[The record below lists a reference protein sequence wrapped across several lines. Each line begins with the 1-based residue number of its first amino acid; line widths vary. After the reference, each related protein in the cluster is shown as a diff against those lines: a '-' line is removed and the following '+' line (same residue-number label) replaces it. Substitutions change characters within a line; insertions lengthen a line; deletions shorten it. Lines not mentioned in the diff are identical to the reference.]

1 MNGERAIPKEKGIL
15 MTRLRDLGIA
25 IGTLPTGPHNAI
37 TDVPGVLVG
46 YDTVISDTP
55 RVARTGVTMIL
66 PRGHQSWHAPVFAG
80 AHSFN
85 GCGEVTGLAWLKE
98 SGLLYNPI
106 AITGTPWVGAVWDAM
121 SWYTVTQGF
130 NDSFLL
136 PVVAETYDGWLSD
149 RVGELVG
156 RQNVMNALNDAHSG
170 PIAEG
175 CVGGGTGMICHE
187 FKGGTG
193 TSSRMIAAAGQS
205 YTVGVLVQA
214 NYGARADLRIDGVP
228 IGRAIPTTEIPSGWS
243 EPTYTPGDGSIIVI
257 IATDAPLT
265 STGCDRLAQRATVG
279 LARTGGYGHN
289 GSGDL
294 FVAFSTGNELV
305 DNRHQLERIN
315 VLPPSA
321 MDALFHGVA
330 DAVEEAIA
338 NALCAAQ
345 TTVGFN
351 GRTAYALPKERMQA
365 LIHAAGFSLSPQTT
379 QPLPD
384 TRLP

>member
-1 MNGERAIPKEKGIL
+1 MQKGTT

-46 YDTVISDTP
+46 YDTVISDSP
-55 RVARTGVTMIL
+55 RIARTGVTMIL
-66 PRGHQSWHAPVFAG
+66 PRGHQSWHTPVFAG
-80 AHSFN
+80 SHSFN

-121 SWYTVTQGF
+121 SWYAITQGF
-130 NDSFLL
+130 NDRFLL

-156 RQNVMNALNDAHSG
+156 RQNVINALNDAHSG

-175 CVGGGTGMICHE
+175 SVGGGTGMICHE

-193 TSSRMIAAAGQS
+193 TSSRIVTAAGHS

-214 NYGARADLRIDGVP
+214 NYGTRADLRIDGVP
-228 IGRAIPTTEIPSGWS
+228 VGRAIPTSEIPSGWS

-294 FVAFSTGNELV
+294 FVAFSTGNDLH
-305 DNRHQLERIN
+305 DNRNQLEQIR

-321 MDALFHGVA
+321 MDQLFHGVA

-338 NALCAAQ
+338 NALCAAH
-345 TTVGFN
+345 TTTGFN
-351 GRTAYALPKERMQA
+351 GRTAYALPTERMQT
-365 LIHAAGFSLSPQTT
+365 LVRAAGFSQSPQAT
-379 QPLPD
+379 QPLTD

>member
-1 MNGERAIPKEKGIL
+1 
-15 MTRLRDLGIA
+15 
-25 IGTLPTGPHNAI
+25 
-37 TDVPGVLVG
+37 
-46 YDTVISDTP
+46 
-55 RVARTGVTMIL
+55 
-66 PRGHQSWHAPVFAG
+66 
-80 AHSFN
+80 
-85 GCGEVTGLAWLKE
+85 
-98 SGLLYNPI
+98 LLYNPI

-121 SWYTVTQGF
+121 SWYAVTQGF

-149 RVGELVG
+149 RVGELVS
-156 RQNVMNALNDAHSG
+156 RQNVINALNDAHSG

-193 TSSRMIAAAGQS
+193 TSSRIITAAGAS

-214 NYGARADLRIDGVP
+214 NYGTRADLRIDGVP
-228 IGRAIPTTEIPSGWS
+228 VGRAIPTSEIPSGWS

-265 STGCDRLAQRATVG
+265 ATGCDRLAQRATVG

-294 FVAFSTGNELV
+294 FVAFSTGNELH
-305 DNRHQLERIN
+305 DNRTQLEQIR
-315 VLPPSA
+315 VLPPSS
-321 MDALFHGVA
+321 MDQLFHGVA

-338 NALCAAQ
+338 NALCAA
-345 TTVGFN
+345 TTITGFN

-365 LIHAAGFSLSPQTT
+365 LVRAAGFSQSPQAT
-379 QPLPD
+379 QPLID